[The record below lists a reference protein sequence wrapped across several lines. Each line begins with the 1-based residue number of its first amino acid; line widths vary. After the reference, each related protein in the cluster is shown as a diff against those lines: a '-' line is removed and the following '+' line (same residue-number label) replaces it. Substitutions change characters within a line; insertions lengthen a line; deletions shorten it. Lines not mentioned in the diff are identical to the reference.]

1 MRSTLLLFACLLMPL
16 AAENAAD
23 KPHIILVMA
32 DDQGWAQMGYMDHPH
47 LKGRMPHLDAM
58 AEAGI
63 RFDRF
68 YAAAPVCSP
77 TRASVMTGRI
87 PARTGVPGLHKR
99 LCLQEKTISQALKD
113 AGYATAHFGKWHLN
127 GVKGPGMPILPDD
140 PNHPGHHNFY
150 YLLFIILF

>member
-1 MRSTLLLFACLLMPL
+1 MLILLAPFAV
-16 AAENAAD
+16 AAD

-47 LKGRMPHLDAM
+47 LKDRMPHLDAM
-58 AEAGI
+58 AEAGL
-63 RFDRF
+63 RFNRF

-127 GVKGPGMPILPDD
+127 GVKARACPSCRTIPTTPATTASISGSR
-140 PNHPGHHNFY
+140 
-150 YLLFIILF
+150 